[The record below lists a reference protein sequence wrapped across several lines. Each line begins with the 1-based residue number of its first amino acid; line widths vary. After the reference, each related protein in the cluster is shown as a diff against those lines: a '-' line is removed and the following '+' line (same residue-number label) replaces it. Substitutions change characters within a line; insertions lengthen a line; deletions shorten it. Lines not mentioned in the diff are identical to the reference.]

1 MLEECIVNK
10 IHKGIAFV
18 GLSPSKDCGGCKACV
33 FGKNKKKVDVP
44 AIMEIECNEGDKV
57 LVEIPQKEILAA
69 PIYLYLIPLIMMLI
83 GFIIGSFIN
92 IIIEI
97 VLGFV
102 LLFVAFVIIY
112 LIDRFYFASKKY
124 SPKIIKI
131 IQKKGENND

>member
-1 MLEECIVNK
+1 
-10 IHKGIAFV
+10 
-18 GLSPSKDCGGCKACV
+18 
-33 FGKNKKKVDVP
+33 
-44 AIMEIECNEGDKV
+44 
-57 LVEIPQKEILAA
+57 
-69 PIYLYLIPLIMMLI
+69 MLI

-102 LLFVAFVIIY
+102 LLSVAFVIIY